1 MNKPVPIILAPAYNL
16 NDVLDYINEFVPKF
30 KKKAWKELCN
40 LGYIS
45 NDTTTSIYWEG
56 LIDKDTDDEVLDGI
70 TKMFEEFP
78 DIKEGNVIFEVS
90 W

>member
-40 LGYIS
+40 L
-45 NDTTTSIYWEG
+45 
-56 LIDKDTDDEVLDGI
+56 
-70 TKMFEEFP
+70 
-78 DIKEGNVIFEVS
+78 
-90 W
+90 